1 MNSCK
6 RQPRFSASTVNESPW
21 SSSSRSGDEDQNPA
35 GYVAHV
41 TAFPAEKHR
50 VVIVGAGFGGLFA
63 ARFLKRAPVEVTL
76 VDRTN
81 HHLFQPL
88 LYQVATGILPP
99 GAIATPT
106 RDVLRKQANARVEL
120 GEVTEFDL
128 NERNVTVERPDGRR
142 ALLPY
147 DSLVVGAGVGQSYF
161 GHDEFAEWAPGMK
174 TLADALAQ
182 HDRIFGAF
190 EMAELDED
198 PESRRAWLTFV
209 VVGGGP
215 TGVEISGQ
223 IAELARRA
231 LHNNFR
237 RFDPAEV
244 RVLLFEGGH
253 EVLASFGDRLS
264 GTATKE
270 LDRTGVEIHT
280 GSIVTA
286 VDADGVEV
294 KNGDGAVTRYAA
306 KTTIWAAGIAA
317 SPLAKLLADASG
329 AELDRAGRVTV
340 ERDCSLPGHPEVFAV
355 GDMMNFDGLP
365 GVAEVALQSGI
376 HAAKTIR
383 RRLAGKEPQPW
394 KYRDAGSM
402 AAISR
407 RRAIV
412 SFHGIRISG
421 FLGWLMWLVVHV
433 TFLTGFKNRFK
444 TLGSWGFSFLGAGR
458 TERALTQFPDQD

>member
-1 MNSCK
+1 MT
-6 RQPRFSASTVNESPW
+6 PSPT
-21 SSSSRSGDEDQNPA
+21 A
-35 GYVAHV
+35 GR
-41 TAFPAEKHR
+41 HR
-50 VVIVGAGFGGLFA
+50 VVVVGAGFGGLFA

-106 RDVLRKQANARVEL
+106 RDVLRKQDNARVEL
-120 GEVTEFDL
+120 GEVTAFDL
-128 NERNVTVERPDGRR
+128 DERNVTVERPDGRR
-142 ALLPY
+142 TLLAY

-182 HDRIFGAF
+182 HERIFGAF

-198 PESRRAWLTFV
+198 PESQQAWLTFV

-215 TGVEISGQ
+215 TGVEVSGQ

-237 RFDPAEV
+237 RFDPADV
-244 RVLLFEGGH
+244 RVLLFEGGS
-253 EVLASFGDRLS
+253 EILASFGGQLS
-264 GTATKE
+264 GRATKE
-270 LDRTGVEIHT
+270 LRKTGVEVHT

-306 KTTIWAAGIAA
+306 RTTIWAAGIAA

-329 AELDRAGRVTV
+329 GELDRAGRVTV

-376 HAAKTIR
+376 HAARTIR
-383 RRLAGKEPQPW
+383 RRLDGKDAQPF

-412 SFHGIRISG
+412 NFHGIRVSG
-421 FLGWLMWLVVHV
+421 FPGWVMWLVVHV
-433 TFLTGFKNRFK
+433 TFLTGFKNRLK
-444 TLGSWGFSFLGAGR
+444 TLGSWGFSFLGTGR
-458 TERALTQFPDQD
+458 TERALTQTPASRSDRDAPVDTLL